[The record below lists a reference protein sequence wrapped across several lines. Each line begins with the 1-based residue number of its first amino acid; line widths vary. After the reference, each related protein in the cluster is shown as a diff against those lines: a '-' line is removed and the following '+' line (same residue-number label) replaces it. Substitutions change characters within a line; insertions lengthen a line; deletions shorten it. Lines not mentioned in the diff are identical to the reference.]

1 MLRYTLRRL
10 VSILLVLWVVATG
23 TFILMHAIPGGPFAS
38 EKALPPE
45 VLKNI
50 QARYDLD
57 DPLWQQYVDYLK
69 NIVTWN
75 FGPSFKYPGRTVNDI
90 INEGFPVSAQ
100 LGSLAIAAALL
111 LGIPL
116 GVIAALNR
124 GKWMDNFVMV
134 LGTIGYS
141 VPSFIM
147 ATLLMV
153 VFAVWLRWLPAAMW
167 GMTWKQAVMPTI
179 CLMFLPM
186 AFIARMTRS
195 SLIEVLEQ
203 DFIRTARAKG
213 LPERTVICKHA
224 LKNAIMPVVS
234 WIGPLAA
241 GLLTGTFVVE
251 FIFAIPGLGR
261 HFTTSIY
268 NRDYTVIMGTTVF
281 YSIWLVLFNFVV
293 DILYGFLDPRIKYV
307 EEGG

>member
-1 MLRYTLRRL
+1 MLRRL
-10 VSILLVLWVVATG
+10 VSVVVVLWVVATG
-23 TFILMHAIPGGPFAS
+23 TFILMHAIPGGPFTT
-38 EKALPPE
+38 EKQLPPE
-45 VLKNI
+45 IVKNI
-50 QARYDLD
+50 EARYQLN
-57 DPLWQQYVDYLK
+57 DPLWKQYLDYLK
-69 NIVTWN
+69 SIATWN
-75 FGPSFKYPGRTVNDI
+75 LGPSFKYEGRTVNDI
-90 INEGFPVSAQ
+90 INDGFPVSAQ
-100 LGSLAIAAALL
+100 LGALAIVAALL
-111 LGIPL
+111 LGLPL
-116 GVIAALNR
+116 GIIAALHR
-124 GKWMDNFVMV
+124 GKWLDNLVMV

-153 VFAVWLRWLPAAMW
+153 IFAIWLRWLPAAMW
-167 GMTWKQAVMPTI
+167 GTPQQMIMPVI

-195 SLIEVLEQ
+195 SMTEVLEQ
-203 DFIRTARAKG
+203 DYIRTARAKG
-213 LPERTVICKHA
+213 LSERAVIYRHA

-281 YSIWLVLFNFVV
+281 YSVWLVTFNFVV
-293 DILYGFLDPRIKYV
+293 DMLYGFLDPRIKYV
-307 EEGG
+307 EERA

>member
-1 MLRYTLRRL
+1 MFRYTVRRL
-10 VSILLVLWVVATG
+10 VSILLTLWVIATG
-23 TFILMHAIPGGPFAS
+23 TFVMMHAIPGGPFRS
-38 EKALPPE
+38 EKQLPPDIM
-45 VLKNI
+45 KNI
-50 QARYDLD
+50 EERYHLN
-57 DPLWQQYVDYLK
+57 DPLWKQYADYLK
-69 NIVTWN
+69 NLATWN
-75 FGPSFKYPGRTVNDI
+75 LGPSYKYEGRTVNDI
-90 INEGFPVSAQ
+90 INEGFPISAQ
-100 LGSLAIAAALL
+100 LGGLAIAAALL

-116 GVIAALNR
+116 GVVAALNR
-124 GKWMDNFVMV
+124 GKLVDNFVMV

-153 VFAVWLRWLPAAMW
+153 IFAVWLGWLPAAMW
-167 GMTWKQAVMPTI
+167 GTPQQAIMPTI

-195 SLIEVLEQ
+195 SMIEVLEQ
-203 DFIRTARAKG
+203 DYIRTARAKG
-213 LPERTVICKHA
+213 LSERAVVYKHA

-234 WIGPLAA
+234 WVGPLAA

-268 NRDYTVIMGTTVF
+268 NRDYTVIMGTTIF

-293 DILYGFLDPRIKYV
+293 DLLYGFLDPRIKYV
-307 EEGG
+307 EERG

>member
-1 MLRYTLRRL
+1 
-10 VSILLVLWVVATG
+10 
-23 TFILMHAIPGGPFAS
+23 MHAIPGGPFTT
-38 EKALPPE
+38 EKELPPE
-45 VLKNI
+45 IERNI
-50 QARYDLD
+50 AERYHLN
-57 DPLWQQYVDYLK
+57 DPLWKQYVDYTK
-69 NIVTWN
+69 NLATWN
-75 FGPSFKYPGRTVNDI
+75 LGPSFKYQGRTVNDI

-100 LGSLAIAAALL
+100 LGALAIACALL

-116 GVIAALNR
+116 GIIAALNR
-124 GKWMDNFVMV
+124 GKWMDNLVMV

-147 ATLLMV
+147 ATLLMII
-153 VFAVWLRWLPAAMW
+153 FAVWLGWLPAAMW
-167 GMTWKQAVMPTI
+167 GTPQQAIMPTI

-195 SLIEVLEQ
+195 SMIEVLEQ
-203 DFIRTARAKG
+203 DYIRTARAKG
-213 LPERTVICKHA
+213 LTERAVVYRHA

-234 WIGPLAA
+234 WVGPLAA

-268 NRDYTVIMGTTVF
+268 NRDYTVIMGTTIF
-281 YSIWLVLFNFVV
+281 LAALIIMLNALV
-293 DILYGFLDPRIKYV
+293 DIVYKLVDPRIQLK
-307 EEGG
+307 

>member
-1 MLRYTLRRL
+1 MLRYVLRRL
-10 VSILLVLWVVATG
+10 VSILLTLWVIATG
-23 TFILMHAIPGGPFAS
+23 TFIMMHAIPGGPFTS

-45 VLKNI
+45 IKANI
-50 QARYDLD
+50 EARYHLD
-57 DPLWQQYVDYLK
+57 DPLWMQYRDYLVRLTK
-69 NIVTWN
+69 LDL
-75 FGPSFKYPGRTVNDI
+75 GPSFKYEGRTVNDI
-90 INEGFPVSAQ
+90 IKDGFPVSAQ
-100 LGSLAIAAALL
+100 LGALAITAALV
-111 LGIPL
+111 LGVPL

-124 GKWMDNFVMV
+124 GKLMDNFVMV

-153 VFAVWLRWLPAAMW
+153 IFAVWLRILPAAMW
-167 GMTWKQAVMPTI
+167 GTPKQAIMPVI

-195 SLIEVLEQ
+195 SMIEVLEQ
-203 DFIRTARAKG
+203 DYIRTARAKG
-213 LPERTVICKHA
+213 LSERAVVYRHA

-234 WIGPLAA
+234 WVGPLAA

-268 NRDYTVIMGTTVF
+268 NRDYTTIMGTTIF
-281 YSIWLVLFNFVV
+281 YAMWLVLFNFAV

-307 EEGG
+307 EEKG

>member
-1 MLRYTLRRL
+1 
-10 VSILLVLWVVATG
+10 VLWVVATG
-23 TFILMHAIPGGPFAS
+23 TFVIMHAIPGGPFTT
-38 EKALPPE
+38 EKELPPE
-45 VLKNI
+45 IERNI
-50 QARYDLD
+50 AERYHLN
-57 DPLWQQYVDYLK
+57 DPLWKQYVDYTK
-69 NIVTWN
+69 NLATWN
-75 FGPSFKYPGRTVNDI
+75 LGPSFKYQGRTVNDI

-100 LGSLAIAAALL
+100 LGALAIACALL

-116 GVIAALNR
+116 GIIAALNR
-124 GKWMDNFVMV
+124 GKWMDNLVMV

-147 ATLLMV
+147 ATLLMII
-153 VFAVWLRWLPAAMW
+153 FAVWLGWLPAAMW
-167 GMTWKQAVMPTI
+167 GTPQQAIMPTI

-195 SLIEVLEQ
+195 SMIEVLEQ
-203 DFIRTARAKG
+203 DYIRTARAKG
-213 LPERTVICKHA
+213 LSERAVIYRHA

-234 WIGPLAA
+234 WVGPLAA

-268 NRDYTVIMGTTVF
+268 NRDYTVIMGTTIF

-293 DILYGFLDPRIKYV
+293 DIMYGFLDPRIKYV
-307 EEGG
+307 EGKN

>member
-1 MLRYTLRRL
+1 MLRYTLRRFL
-10 VSILLVLWVVATG
+10 SIILVLWVVATG
-23 TFILMHAIPGGPFAS
+23 TFVLMHAIPGGPFAS

-45 VLKNI
+45 ILENVM
-50 QARYDLD
+50 ARYHLD
-57 DPLWQQYVDYLK
+57 DPLWKQYADYIK
-69 NIVTWN
+69 NLVTWDL
-75 FGPSFKYPGRTVNDI
+75 GPSFKYDGQTVNDI

-100 LGSLAIAAALL
+100 LGAMAIVAALA

-116 GVIAALNR
+116 GVVAALNR
-124 GKWMDNFVMV
+124 GKWMDNLVMV

-141 VPSFIM
+141 VPPFIM
-147 ATLLMV
+147 ATFLMV
-153 VFAVWLRWLPAAMW
+153 IFAVWLGLLPAAMW
-167 GMTWKQAVMPTI
+167 GTPQQAIMPTI

-195 SLIEVLEQ
+195 SMIEALEQ
-203 DFIRTARAKG
+203 DYIRTARAKG
-213 LPERTVICKHA
+213 LSERAVIYKHA

-234 WIGPLAA
+234 WVGPLAA

-268 NRDYTVIMGTTVF
+268 NRDYTVIMGTTIF
-281 YSIWLVLFNFVV
+281 YAIWLVLFNFVV

-307 EEGG
+307 EERG

>member
-307 EEGG
+307 EERG

>member
-1 MLRYTLRRL
+1 MLRYTLRRF
-10 VSILLVLWVVATG
+10 VSIVLVLWVVATG
-23 TFILMHAIPGGPFAS
+23 TFILMHSIPGGPFTT
-38 EKALPPE
+38 EKQLPPE
-45 VLKNI
+45 IMKNI
-50 QARYDLD
+50 EARYHLN
-57 DPLWQQYVDYLK
+57 DPLWKQYLDYMK

-75 FGPSFKYPGRTVNDI
+75 LGPSFKYEGRTVNEI

-100 LGSLAIAAALL
+100 LGALAIVSALA

-124 GKWMDNFVMV
+124 GKWVDNFVMV

-153 VFAVWLRWLPAAMW
+153 IFAVWLRLLPAAMW
-167 GMTWKQAVMPTI
+167 GTPQQAVMPTI

-195 SLIEVLEQ
+195 SMIEVLEQ
-203 DFIRTARAKG
+203 DYIRTARAKG
-213 LPERTVICKHA
+213 LSERSVIYRHA

-281 YSIWLVLFNFVV
+281 YSLWLVLFNFVV

-307 EEGG
+307 EERG

>member
-1 MLRYTLRRL
+1 MLRYTLRRF

-23 TFILMHAIPGGPFAS
+23 TFAIMHAIPGGPFTS
-38 EKALPPE
+38 EKELPPE
-45 VLKNI
+45 IMKNI
-50 QARYDLD
+50 EERYHLN
-57 DPLWQQYVDYLK
+57 DPLWKQYVDYMK
-69 NIVTWN
+69 NLVVWN
-75 FGPSFKYPGRTVNDI
+75 LGPSYKYEGRTVNDI
-90 INEGFPVSAQ
+90 INDGFPVSAQ
-100 LGSLAIAAALL
+100 LGTLAIAAALM

-116 GVIAALNR
+116 GIVAALHR
-124 GKWMDNFVMV
+124 GRLLDNFVMA

-153 VFAVWLRWLPAAMW
+153 IFAVWLRVLPAAMW
-167 GMTWKQAVMPTI
+167 GTWKQAIMPTT

-195 SLIEVLEQ
+195 SMIEVLEQ
-203 DFIRTARAKG
+203 DYIRTARAKG
-213 LPERTVICKHA
+213 LSERAVIYKHA

-234 WIGPLAA
+234 WVGPLAA

-251 FIFAIPGLGR
+251 SIFAIPGLGR

-268 NRDYTVIMGTTVF
+268 NRDYTVIMGTTMF
-281 YSIWLVLFNFVV
+281 YSIFLVTFNFLV
-293 DILYGFLDPRIKYV
+293 DVLYGFLDPRIKFV
-307 EEGG
+307 EERG

>member
-1 MLRYTLRRL
+1 MLRYVLRRFF
-10 VSILLVLWVVATG
+10 SIILVLWVVATG
-23 TFILMHAIPGGPFAS
+23 TFILMHAIPGGPFTT
-38 EKALPPE
+38 EKQLPPGIM
-45 VLKNI
+45 KNI
-50 QARYDLD
+50 EERYHLN
-57 DPLWQQYVDYLK
+57 DPLWKQYLDYMK
-69 NIVTWN
+69 GIVTWN
-75 FGPSFKYPGRTVNDI
+75 LGPSFKYEGRTVNDI

-100 LGSLAIAAALL
+100 LGALAIIAALV

-124 GKWMDNFVMV
+124 GKWVDNFVMV

-167 GMTWKQAVMPTI
+167 GTWKQAIMPTI

-195 SLIEVLEQ
+195 SMIEVLEQ
-203 DFIRTARAKG
+203 DYIRTARAKG
-213 LPERTVICKHA
+213 LSERAVIYRHA

-234 WIGPLAA
+234 WVGPLAA

-307 EEGG
+307 DERG